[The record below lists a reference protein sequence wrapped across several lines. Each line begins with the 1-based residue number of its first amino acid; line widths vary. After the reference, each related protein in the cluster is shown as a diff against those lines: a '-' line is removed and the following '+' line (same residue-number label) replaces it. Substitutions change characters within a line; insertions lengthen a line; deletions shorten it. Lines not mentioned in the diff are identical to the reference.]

1 MGGAA
6 VPARLGDIRRFGP
19 MRGWWVVAFLW
30 GWIGGSLYGQLVE
43 IPESPDEF
51 GVALKGA
58 LERFKRP
65 DITAR
70 AQAFFSAWETGDL
83 SIPEKKA
90 IAQLASRLHK
100 KGFKPYP
107 ELLRFVEA
115 ALLLKN
121 PETKVRAPVPQFIA
135 ISESLAVSNPS
146 YLPKFWETLSNFVPQ
161 GVVNKTSVFEWRI
174 SKSEARLG
182 FYTYYDSVA
191 LEERS
196 VPAFFF
202 KNTSLI
208 CATGGQEI
216 VIQGV
221 DGVLNLTN
229 RHFIGTRG
237 KADWQR
243 LGISASELYCE
254 LENFT
259 VDMNVRRLVAPR
271 CTLYYS
277 GFLPK
282 PVIGR
287 FEDNFTVSPDPLKA
301 QTPAFEMTEGSI
313 EIKEFIPNT
322 TYRGGFALR
331 GLTKY
336 GAAVGDTL
344 AELSVLAKGKEV
356 MRVYLTSLAFDPK
369 KLVAREVA
377 VELYLPFGDTI
388 YYPVTDLIYDVATQN
403 ILLNRDR
410 KNPNTRKGFYST
422 YHKMEMLF
430 DAIEWQPLTD
440 TFMRF
445 TAIIDPKGKYGVVQ
459 SIDYFNQREY
469 EKYKSVTP
477 INPLGAIYAYMKA
490 QEKQQRRRRR
500 PNIRYTIRDVDVLKY
515 QNLDWK
521 TYGKAFQEQLKNIET
536 YGFIKY
542 EPELGIIEPL
552 PKLMR
557 WAQAA
562 FGEKDYDAIRIFSN
576 TPDGENARLD
586 LQTKEL
592 TLKGVEVVVFADS
605 HIVEIAPYKR
615 TIYIGQNRSMRFAGR
630 LAAGKTDL
638 YVWPQPRMQ
647 FNYEDF
653 KILFF
658 NVDSL
663 NFKPERDPLF
673 AAGKYPRV
681 GRSLASLRIEN
692 VSGCI
697 YIDLPTNRSGKRVL
711 PYYSILDCY
720 TESYKYWDSPVT
732 QQGHYKRDRLYFE
745 LDPFMLDS
753 LETFS
758 LVGLEFH
765 GVFYTDSLF
774 PPFRDTLKI
783 MPDGSYG
790 IQEFF
795 AEGVP
800 VYRGKGKFY
809 HRLAM
814 DNFGLHGRGEVHY
827 LTSKVQ
833 ADTFVFYFDSCI
845 AEKARLILPQS
856 QYALTKYPEVKAE
869 SLRFRWYPYEGRM
882 ILETGRVPATL
893 YAGQARFRG
902 ELEYTPEG
910 LKARG
915 FLETGDVQVES
926 QSFALGPSGFTT
938 RDGTFRVINPKK
950 PTEYFF
956 VAENVELSYDVEKQT
971 GDFTSL
977 RVGEPNVQF
986 PGLNI
991 ATSLGKGTYNR
1002 ETGEIALSTHVPD
1015 ESKNYV
1021 IQRNPNGKEVV
1032 FNTQSMLYNLQQ
1044 QTLEANRVDSILV
1057 ADAVV
1062 YPEGGRV
1069 AFYSDGRIAPL
1080 HRALIKT
1087 PKGLNYHTIL
1097 DATVKIISGDNY
1109 TASGRYKYTDVEGKP
1124 QFITL
1129 DSIYVKDG
1137 VTTSQTKIP
1146 DGSEFLLTDRIL
1158 FRDNVTLRANERF
1171 LYFDG
1176 EVRIQSE
1183 NEFLRQSWFS
1193 FSGYVNPDTIFIPIK
1208 NPTNKKGQ
1216 ELTVGIHFISFYRTF
1231 YTNFLQPRRNKDD
1244 IDVMI
1249 AEGGLSV
1256 DRTTKAF
1263 RIGPE
1268 KKISGLSLRGDWVE
1282 YNDAAR
1288 ITTAYG
1294 RLNFP
1299 ASVPATGA
1307 QMAFAG
1313 MWREEQRFQQLSTDL
1328 VWVLHFPNL
1337 PSSLAEAI
1345 ANRMNSWALAQDDI
1359 DYSDQR
1365 LAEAL
1370 AEILDPDTTQ
1380 PETNT
1385 QDLLRA
1391 AQRTTIAKNIPLGKK
1406 LPASFVFLHVP
1417 FRRSDSTGALFVT
1430 ANIGMGAIGGISVNK
1445 YVPARIEYTFGPYNP
1460 AEKSRAP
1467 DVITIYL
1474 EPTEGNWLFIL
1485 YSGHTVRMISSDVG
1499 LNRQIQAAADKQKD
1513 YNKDPSKPR
1522 LQLIAA
1528 TPTEKEEFLSRFS
1541 AYLLR

>member
-1 MGGAA
+1 MC
-6 VPARLGDIRRFGP
+6 RLGLIGL
-19 MRGWWVVAFLW
+19 WVVGLGYA
-30 GWIGGSLYGQLVE
+30 QLVE
-43 IPESPDEF
+43 IPDSPDEF
-51 GVALKGA
+51 GVAMKGA

-83 SIPEKKA
+83 SLPEKKA
-90 IAQLASRLHK
+90 IASLASRLHK

-135 ISESLAVSNPS
+135 ISESLAVSNPT
-146 YLPKFWETLSNFVPQ
+146 YLPKFWETLANFVPQ
-161 GVVNKTSVFEWRI
+161 GIVNKTSIFEWRI
-174 SKSEARLG
+174 DKSEARLD
-182 FYTYYDSVA
+182 FYTYYDSSA
-191 LEERS
+191 FEERR

-202 KNTSLI
+202 RNTNLI

-216 VIQGV
+216 VIWEV

-229 RHFIGTRG
+229 RNFIGKRG
-237 KADWQR
+237 KADWRR
-243 LGISASELYCE
+243 LGIGFTELYCD
-254 LENFT
+254 LQDFV

-271 CTLYYS
+271 AVLHYGS
-277 GFLPK
+277 FLPR
-282 PVIGR
+282 PVVGR
-287 FEDNFTVSPDPLKA
+287 FEDDFTIASDPLKA
-301 QTPAFEMTEGSI
+301 QTPAFQMTEGSI

-322 TYRGGFALR
+322 IYRGGFALR

-344 AELSVLAKGKEV
+344 AELSVFAKGKEV
-356 MRVYLTSLAFDPK
+356 MRVYLSSLAFDPK

-388 YYPVTDLIYDVATQN
+388 YYPVTDLIYDVATQH

-430 DAIEWQPLTD
+430 DAIEWRPLTD

-445 TAIIDPKGKYGVVQ
+445 TAIIDPKGKYGIVQ
-459 SIDYFNQREY
+459 SIDYFNQQEY

-490 QEKQQRRRRR
+490 QEKRQKRQRQK
-500 PNIRYTIRDVDVLKY
+500 NIRYTIRDVDVLKH
-515 QNLDWK
+515 QKLDWN
-521 TYGKAFQEQLKNIET
+521 TYGKAFQERLKEIET
-536 YGFIKY
+536 YGFIRY
-542 EPELGIIEPL
+542 DPDLGTIEPL
-552 PKLMR
+552 PKLLR

-562 FGEKDYDAIRIFSN
+562 FGEKDYDALRIFSN

-615 TIYIGQNRSMRFAGR
+615 TIYIGENRSMRFAGR
-630 LAAGKTDL
+630 LAAGKVDL

-647 FNYEDF
+647 FDYENF

-658 NVDSL
+658 NIDSL
-663 NFKPERDPLF
+663 KFKPERDPLF
-673 AAGKYPRV
+673 AAGKYPRL

-692 VSGCI
+692 VSGCV
-697 YIDLPTNRSGKRVL
+697 YIDLPSNKSGRKVI
-711 PYYSILDCY
+711 PYYSTLDCY
-720 TESYKYWDSPVT
+720 TESYKYWDSPTT
-732 QQGHYKRDRLYFE
+732 QGGHYKRDRLYFE

-765 GVFYTDSLF
+765 GVFYTDSVF
-774 PPFRDTLKI
+774 PAFRDTLKI

-790 IQEFF
+790 VQEFF
-795 AEGVP
+795 ADGVP
-800 VYRGKGKFY
+800 IYRGKGKFY
-809 HRLAM
+809 QRVAM
-814 DNFGLHGRGEVHY
+814 DNFGLHGRGEIHY

-856 QYALTKYPEVKAE
+856 QYALTKYPEVQAE

-882 ILETGRVPATL
+882 IVETGRKPAQL

-902 ELEYTPEG
+902 QLEYTPEG

-915 FLETGDVQVES
+915 FLETGEAQIES
-926 QSFALGPSGFTT
+926 QSFTLGPTGFTT
-938 RDGTFRVINPKK
+938 KGGTFRLIDPKK
-950 PTEYFF
+950 PTEYLFI
-956 VAENVELSYDVEKQT
+956 AENVELDYSIEKHQA
-971 GDFTSL
+971 DFTSL
-977 RVGEPNVQF
+977 RVGEPNIQF
-986 PGLNI
+986 PKQNV

-1002 ETGEIALSTHVPD
+1002 ETGEIFLSAHVPD
-1015 ESKNYV
+1015 ETKNYV
-1021 IQRNPNGKEVV
+1021 IQRNPHGKEVV
-1032 FNTQSMLYNLQQ
+1032 FNTQIMLYNLRQ

-1062 YPEGGRV
+1062 YPEGGKV
-1069 AFYSDGRIAPL
+1069 AFYADGRIAPL
-1080 HRALIKT
+1080 HRATIKA

-1097 DATVKIISGDNY
+1097 DATVNIISGEAY
-1109 TASGRYKYTDVEGKP
+1109 TAKGRYKYTDVEGKP

-1129 DSIYVKDG
+1129 DSIYVQDG
-1137 VTTSQTKIP
+1137 VTTAKAKIP
-1146 DGSEFLLTDRIL
+1146 DDSGFLLTDRIL

-1176 EVRIQSE
+1176 EVRIQSD
-1183 NEFLRQSWFS
+1183 NEFLRESWFS
-1193 FSGYVNPDTIFIPIK
+1193 FSGFVNPDTIFIPIK

-1216 ELTVGIHFISFYRTF
+1216 ELTVGIHFIPFYRAF

-1244 IDVMI
+1244 IDVLL

-1256 DRTTKAF
+1256 DRATKAF

-1268 KKISGLSLRGDWVE
+1268 KKISGQSLRGNWVE

-1299 ASVPATGA
+1299 AAIPPTGA

-1313 MWREEQRFQQLSTDL
+1313 LWREEQRFQKLSTDL

-1337 PSSLAEAI
+1337 PSSLAEALG
-1345 ANRMNSWALAQDDI
+1345 NRMYSWALAQEDVDF
-1359 DYSDQR
+1359 SDQR

-1370 AEILDPDTTQ
+1370 AEILDPDPSQ

-1385 QDLLRA
+1385 QEILRA
-1391 AQRTTIAKNIPLGKK
+1391 AQRAAIAKNIPLGKK

-1430 ANIGMGAIGGISVNK
+1430 ANIGIGAMGGISINK
-1445 YVPARIEYTFGPYNP
+1445 YVPAKIEYAFGPYNP
-1460 AEKSRAP
+1460 AEKTRAP

-1474 EPTEGNWLFIL
+1474 EPTEGNWLFL
-1485 YSGHTVRMISSDVG
+1485 MYSGHTVRMISSDVG
-1499 LNRQIQAAADKQKD
+1499 LNRQIQSAADKQKD
-1513 YNKDPSKPR
+1513 YNKDPAKPK

-1528 TPTEKEEFLSRFS
+1528 DPSEKEEFLSRFS